1 MPAPVFARP
10 PTDVGGT
17 PTFSSEDDVAAIN
30 ALAQELHDDI
40 QTRAVAADLGTAAD
54 QDVGA
59 FATAA
64 QGALADSAVQPGDP
78 VSDLA
83 ETASAK
89 ILTAAERA
97 KLDGIQAG
105 AQVNAVTSVA
115 GRAGDV
121 VLTPADAG
129 AAPASHTHP
138 ATEIRDSTAAG
149 RALLTAPDAP
159 AQRAALELGTAATQP
174 ASAFATA
181 AQGGRA
187 DSAVQPATL
196 AAETAARVAA
206 VDAVAADIAAE
217 TAARGAAVA
226 ALAAAIDAEATTRA
240 AADAADATARIAGDA
255 AAAAALLVE
264 ATARARGDGMQPR
277 ERPEYA
283 DAFASQ
289 LEGVPADLAAAP
301 GTVVVDAALGS
312 AVRLDAA
319 ATIGARLPVALEP
332 GRTYRARWALRRAT
346 DATDP
351 LNDAVV
357 CGIRWLAADKSGLGG
372 ANAELRAEILSPTV
386 ADGVIRAEAT
396 VSVDLETD
404 FAVPSGAI
412 YARPFARTYGDGVT
426 HISVIE
432 LAEVPPV
439 TVNNTTIDAPAGYG
453 GVLDGGIA

>member
-30 ALAQELHDDI
+30 ALSQALHDDI

-64 QGALADSAVQPGDP
+64 QGLLADGAVQPGDP
-78 VSDLA
+78 VSDLV

-138 ATEIRDSTAAG
+138 ATEISDSTAAG
-149 RALLTAPDAP
+149 RALLTAPDAA
-159 AQRAALELGTAATQP
+159 AQRTALGMGTAATQP

-181 AQGGRA
+181 AQGATA
-187 DSAVQPATL
+187 DSAVQPGVL

-217 TAARGAAVA
+217 T
-226 ALAAAIDAEATTRA
+226 TTRA
-240 AADAADATARIAGDA
+240 AADAAEATARIAGDA

-277 ERPEYA
+277 ARPEYA

-289 LEGVPADLAAAP
+289 LEGGAADLAAAP
-301 GTVVVDAALGS
+301 GSVVVDPALGS
-312 AVRLDAA
+312 AVRLDVA
-319 ATIGARLPVALEP
+319 ATVGARLPVAIEP
-332 GRTYRARWALRRAT
+332 GCTYRARWVLRRAA

-372 ANAELRAEILSPTV
+372 ANAELRAEILSPSV

-396 VSVDLETD
+396 VSVDLDTD